1 MAAEAR
7 DFSYIPMISVAGL
20 GRGDAAAT
28 DRVVAEIGAACE
40 TAGFFYVV
48 DHGVPHDAIDAIFVA
63 ARAFFALPQ
72 AMRDAIDVHSSR
84 NFRGYVPMGFKGS
97 GVPLRQ
103 LEAFQIMLDLG
114 PDDPD
119 VKAGSVMHG
128 PNVWPSDGPDF
139 SSAAFRA
146 ALERYQDAVWR
157 LSERLLGAFAL
168 ALGQERDYF
177 RGDFRKPL
185 TQLRVLHYPPQRPE
199 EEAQGVEAHTDP
211 GAFTILLQDSVG
223 GLEAR
228 NRAGQWIPAPP
239 VAHSFVINIG
249 DMMQRWTNGRFVST
263 PHRVANRTGRDRIS
277 APFFVNPGYDATIA
291 PALGGAARAQPL
303 YEPLACG
310 PYIEAA
316 YRAAWPDAG

>member
-7 DFSYIPMISVAGL
+7 DFSSIPMISVAGL
-20 GRGDAAAT
+20 GRGDAAAI
-28 DRVVAEIGAACE
+28 DRVVAEIGSACE

-48 DHGVPHDAIDAIFVA
+48 DHGVPRDAIDAIFVG
-63 ARAFFALPQ
+63 ARAFFALPR

-84 NFRGYVPMGFKGS
+84 NFRGYVPIGFKGS

-119 VKAGSVMHG
+119 VRAGLVMHG
-128 PNVWPSDGPDF
+128 PNVWPSDGPGF
-139 SSAAFRA
+139 SAASFRA
-146 ALERYQDAVWR
+146 ALERYQDAVWT
-157 LSERLLGAFAL
+157 LSERLLSAFAL

-185 TQLRVLHYPPQRPE
+185 TQLRLLHYPPQPPE
-199 EEAQGVEAHTDP
+199 AGAQGVEAHTDP
-211 GAFTILLQDSVG
+211 GAFTVLLQDSVG

-249 DMMQRWTNGRFVST
+249 DMMQR
-263 PHRVANRTGRDRIS
+263 
-277 APFFVNPGYDATIA
+277 
-291 PALGGAARAQPL
+291 
-303 YEPLACG
+303 
-310 PYIEAA
+310 
-316 YRAAWPDAG
+316 